1 MRGFKLLCSIIV
13 SVCVCAVTVYR
24 WDETKVWFKAHWL
37 PSFSSGA
44 GVRLA
49 GISKKTEDKIDL
61 STDGVAATK
70 AKSANS
76 SKKSN

>member
-1 MRGFKLLCSIIV
+1 MSSSS
-13 SVCVCAVTVYR
+13 SVYACVCSHR
-24 WDETKVWFKAHWL
+24 WDETKVWFKANWL
-37 PSFSSGA
+37 PNFSSGT

-70 AKSANS
+70 AKGNS